1 MHKHVPLI
9 LTWKLDENGDYK
21 PGMYGCTG
29 CNYSGLEKPLDEV
42 IEKENEH
49 EQHTEYVD
57 GCFGC
62 KAETLQLSPGDAK
75 SGLIDNGYTQKT
87 WKSEL
92 DLYKQA
98 RKQGIQPDSTKRKD
112 IEKAI
117 DVSNKTGHAYG
128 SKL

>member
-9 LTWKLDENGDYK
+9 LTWKLDENADYR

-29 CNYSGLEKPLDEV
+29 CSYSGLTPPQDEAV
-42 IEKENEH
+42 EENEH
-49 EQHTEYVD
+49 LSHAEYVD

-62 KAETLQLSPGDAK
+62 KAETLQMTPGDAK
-75 SGLIDNGYTQKT
+75 SGLIHNGYTQKS
-87 WKSEL
+87 WNSEL
-92 DLYKQA
+92 ALYKEA

-117 DVSNKTGHAYG
+117 DISNKTGHAYG

>member
-1 MHKHVPLI
+1 MHKHVPVV
-9 LTWKLDENGDYK
+9 LTWKLDENGNYGV
-21 PGMYGCTG
+21 GMYGCTG
-29 CNYSGLEKPLDEV
+29 CSYSGLEKPVDEV
-42 IEKENEH
+42 QEKNEH
-49 EQHTEYVD
+49 STHEKYVH
-57 GCFGC
+57 GCFAC
-62 KAETLQLSPGDAK
+62 KAETLQMQTGDAK
-75 SGLIDNGYTQKT
+75 SGLINNGYTQKT

-117 DVSNKTGHAYG
+117 DISNKTGHAYG